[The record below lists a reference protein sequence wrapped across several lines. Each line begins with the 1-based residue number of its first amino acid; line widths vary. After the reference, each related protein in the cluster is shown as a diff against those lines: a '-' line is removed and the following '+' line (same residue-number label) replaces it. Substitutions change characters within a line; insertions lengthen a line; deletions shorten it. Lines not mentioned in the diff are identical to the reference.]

1 LLSLRDAYRAALR
14 EVDSS
19 IAGTALIGFEQLS
32 RRYPEFERAEA
43 VAAAQSLASNPAA
56 TPGVR
61 GTALQVCALVQA
73 DAALPLAQDLARSGA
88 TGVPLRMAAIATV
101 GDLGNRRDVAFLQSL
116 LSSDDR
122 RLHTAASAAIARINR
137 REAM

>member
-1 LLSLRDAYRAALR
+1 
-14 EVDSS
+14 
-19 IAGTALIGFEQLS
+19 
-32 RRYPEFERAEA
+32 
-43 VAAAQSLASNPAA
+43 
-56 TPGVR
+56 
-61 GTALQVCALVQA
+61 
-73 DAALPLAQDLARSGA
+73 
-88 TGVPLRMAAIATV
+88 MAAIATV